1 METTATRI
9 DISADLYRHL
19 VGETPMPTL
28 SEAKLRRLTE
38 AIVVALG
45 TPADLAQ
52 AVSDSLVGAN
62 LAGHDSHGLL
72 RLPWYARSVRSGRII
87 PTARPLVAA
96 YHGATAEVDGAMG
109 WGQPTA
115 RLAAETAIELARQHG
130 VGAVVAKHCNH
141 IGRVG
146 DYVELIA
153 RAGLIGMAL
162 CNAGPAVAPF
172 GGYQRLLGT
181 NPFAWAAPA
190 GAGREPLVLDFATSM
205 VAEGKLRVARAKGE
219 PLPPG
224 LIVDTDG
231 RPSED
236 PGAFYAGG
244 ALQTFGMHKGS
255 GMSVMIEL
263 LARGLAGV
271 DPLLPGTGGLNGTLM
286 LALDIPAFAP
296 AAQFEA
302 AAARLSEQITSAAPL
317 AGFERVLLPGER
329 EVLTRQAR
337 QAGGIPIPDST
348 WAEIMALARE
358 LGLNEN
364 QEQP

>member
-9 DISADLYRHL
+9 DISADLYHHL

-255 GMSVMIEL
+255 GMSVM
-263 LARGLAGV
+263 
-271 DPLLPGTGGLNGTLM
+271 

>member
-1 METTATRI
+1 
-9 DISADLYRHL
+9 
-19 VGETPMPTL
+19 MPTL
-28 SEAKLRRLTE
+28 SEAELRRLTE

-52 AVSDSLVGAN
+52 IVCDALVGAN
-62 LAGHDSHGLL
+62 LAGHDSHGVM
-72 RLPWYARSVRSGRII
+72 RLPWYAHSVRNGRII

-96 YHGATAEVDGAMG
+96 YRGATAEVDGASG
-109 WGQPTA
+109 WGPPTA

-146 DYVELIA
+146 VYVEQIA
-153 RAGLIGMAL
+153 RAGLIGMAF

-172 GGYQRLLGT
+172 GGYQRVLGT

-190 GAGREPLVLDFATSM
+190 GPGREPLVLDFATSM

-224 LIVDTDG
+224 LIVDAHG

-236 PGAFYAGG
+236 PSDFYTGG
-244 ALQTFGMHKGS
+244 ALQTFGLHKGS

-271 DPLLPGTGGLNGTLM
+271 DPLLPGTGGLNGTLL
-286 LALDIPAFAP
+286 LALNIPVFTP
-296 AAQFEA
+296 AAEFEA
-302 AAARLSEQITSAAPL
+302 VATRLSEQVAEALPL

-329 EVLTRQAR
+329 ETLTRQAR
-337 QAGGIPIPDST
+337 QASGIPIPDST
-348 WAEIMALARE
+348 WAEITTLARE
-358 LGLNEN
+358 LGVE
-364 QEQP
+364 EDHE